1 MVETTDGEP
10 EQYWFNT
17 KSNQVEKGR
26 LSTAIY
32 RIGPF
37 DTEAEASR
45 ALEILRAR
53 AKAWQD
59 QDEAEN

>member
-17 KSNQVEKGR
+17 KTGEVEKGR
-26 LSTAIY
+26 LTAALN

-37 DTEAEASR
+37 ETEAEAR
-45 ALEILRAR
+45 NALEVIRAR
-53 AKAWQD
+53 AKAWRE
-59 QDEAEN
+59 QDERED